1 MGDFDDAQNIVWSHP
16 ADKIYSIQ
24 VFYEGKW
31 SYYYM
36 GMHARLMTYD
46 EALVSYNSAA
56 GSARLVEVSRYL
68 VDGELIVTK
77 VMKMKEVK

>member
-1 MGDFDDAQNIVWSHP
+1 MNNYDDAQNIVWSHP

-46 EALVSYNSAA
+46 EAFQSYNSAT
-56 GSARLVEVSRYL
+56 SSVRLVEVSRYL
-68 VDGELIVTK
+68 VDGELIPTK
-77 VMKMKEVK
+77 VLKMKELS